1 MFLKPTYF
9 IHGDLTKVDIDQLYG
24 DGVRGLILDLDST
37 IMAPK
42 SGAITMEA
50 AEWLDR
56 ARPKFKMLV
65 LSNNKREDYLKN
77 AETLLAMEVLGYA
90 KKPWKSG
97 FARALEVLD
106 MPPHEVAAI
115 GDRPLTDIL
124 GGQWAGM
131 KTVLVKPLASIVEPS
146 WKTFFRNCERA
157 LARE

>member
-9 IHGDLTKVDIDQLYG
+9 IHGDLTTVDIDQLYS
-24 DGVRGLILDLDST
+24 DGVRGLVLDLDST

-77 AETLLAMEVLGYA
+77 AETLLDMEVLGYA

-106 MPPHEVAAI
+106 MPPQEVAAI